1 MLPGTGAGDKSSSR
15 SALARRTPSLGGAP
29 DGLARARRR
38 RAQTEGCT
46 SGGTGPEK
54 VPHMQAARCFSS
66 APVKRALP
74 VTAWQVARRG
84 HQSLVT
90 ALGTPGAHVT
100 TVTALPFQARVGPSL
115 ESAPLP
121 PSQAACCCRR
131 HGVQVQAAPQAAHVR
146 LVQLQ
151 HKPIVRLQQVY
162 ECVP

>member
-66 APVKRALP
+66 APVKRALA

-100 TVTALPFQARVGPSL
+100 TVTARGSALPGTSGAFTGVCPPATLTGGL
-115 ESAPLP
+115 LLP
-121 PSQAACCCRR
+121 PPWCPGSGGTSGCPRTPRAASAQIHRPSAA
-131 HGVQVQAAPQAAHVR
+131 GV
-146 LVQLQ
+146 
-151 HKPIVRLQQVY
+151 
-162 ECVP
+162 